1 MVMYGL
7 AIVHL
12 YIKSQRILV
21 SCPRKFSQG
30 KEISTFKDKTVFE
43 ISGSSKVKLRGQVV
57 DRVRIRL
64 WVG

>member
-1 MVMYGL
+1 L
-7 AIVHL
+7 SQKVH
-12 YIKSQRILV
+12 
-21 SCPRKFSQG
+21 SQG